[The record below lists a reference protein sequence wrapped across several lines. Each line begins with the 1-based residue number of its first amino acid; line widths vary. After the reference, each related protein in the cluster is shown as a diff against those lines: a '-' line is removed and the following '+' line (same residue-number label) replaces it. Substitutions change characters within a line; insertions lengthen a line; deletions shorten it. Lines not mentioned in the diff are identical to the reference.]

1 MRKGR
6 KKEEGEGEEER
17 GEGEEKEKKG
27 GRGMHLSRCLQR
39 AFVKHKSS
47 IEESPDP
54 ALVLHTDLSMLA
66 SLATVQNSLLENFH

>member
-1 MRKGR
+1 
-6 KKEEGEGEEER
+6 
-17 GEGEEKEKKG
+17 
-27 GRGMHLSRCLQR
+27 MHLSRCLQR